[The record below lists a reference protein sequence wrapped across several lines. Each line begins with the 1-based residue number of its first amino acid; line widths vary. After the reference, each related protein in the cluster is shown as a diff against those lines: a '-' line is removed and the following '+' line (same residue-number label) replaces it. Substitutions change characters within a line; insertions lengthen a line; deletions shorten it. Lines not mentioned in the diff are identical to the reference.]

1 MFNDYELLYGLFVI
15 FFAGIVVYFAFII
28 ERKKSDKQLLH
39 LHELMKE
46 IKSIKMILDRIEKTK
61 IIKFIHFP

>member
-28 ERKKSDKQLLH
+28 ETKKSDKQLLH

-46 IKSIKMILDRIEKTK
+46 IKSIKMILDRIEKK
-61 IIKFIHFP
+61 IK

>member
-1 MFNDYELLYGLFVI
+1 MFNDYELLYGLLVI
-15 FFAGIVVYFAFII
+15 LFAGIVVYVAFII

-46 IKSIKMILDRIEKTK
+46 IKSIKIILDRIEKK
-61 IIKFIHFP
+61 QNN

>member
-1 MFNDYELLYGLFVI
+1 MLNDYELLFGLLVI
-15 FFAGIVVYFAFII
+15 CFAGIVVYCAFII

-46 IKSIKMILDRIEKTK
+46 IKSIKMILDKIEKK
-61 IIKFIHFP
+61 IK